1 MNESA
6 QKLITELY
14 WEEGTAIAHA
24 ESKGNCEYCGDDLLN
39 SWKSYSAMEIDHL
52 LPKFVYEEHRFNYS
66 NYVTSCSTCNQLKR
80 QFDPLMEGESAM
92 SMLEENRSKL
102 IERVRDQLQKKYDLR
117 EREFETVKS
126 IIVG

>member
-1 MNESA
+1 M
-6 QKLITELY
+6 KLNVLSHVVLSNKRALD
-14 WEEGTAIAHA
+14 GTYHVV
-24 ESKGNCEYCGDDLLN
+24 LL
-39 SWKSYSAMEIDHL
+39 KSYSAMEIDHL